1 MICLSWKW
9 APDRSDGYQEDS
21 WFRRRKE
28 FGRVRVYLRWF
39 TFIELRMRCQLSYLS
54 ISRFEH
60 FTMTTVHSPPEEK
73 SDFPKLPLP
82 PFVGFPKRYHSAWSS
97 TACGTP
103 TPQHDTPHNCGYI
116 KSSLRIPVDRR
127 VEPFS
132 YGQSSGDSPRIQRSS
147 VAGVGPE
154 PVTKAHQIPP
164 TPSCGRL
171 YEYRCPPIPKTDSI
185 YKQAKKAEYE
195 GNYEI
200 AMELYLSAIDHRD
213 RTDSAIKDYAGL
225 LHMRGKTQEAI
236 DFLENC
242 SRADMVKSTAGFRNL
257 INQLK
262 SFQDSF
268 SSTEPDKRDLPRLLY
283 VTIGD
288 GINVRISSATLP
300 SLFPNHLK
308 VLKMVYINPILDDH
322 DCPISDRA
330 LIEFASHSAARKAL
344 LVNKHSA
351 LRCQWGSDAMLCSDS
366 RIAHM
371 VADDLCLEGTGP
383 VVKISYAIVP
393 NDIID
398 FEWPKLLQLK
408 TVPPD
413 LPTMDTR
420 GQESSLQLPLIKR
433 SVQGRPEELDLTV
446 IEMSAC
452 EARQEMHW
460 CLDTPSPV
468 RSVACLL

>member
-1 MICLSWKW
+1 
-9 APDRSDGYQEDS
+9 
-21 WFRRRKE
+21 
-28 FGRVRVYLRWF
+28 
-39 TFIELRMRCQLSYLS
+39 
-54 ISRFEH
+54 
-60 FTMTTVHSPPEEK
+60 MTTVRSPSEEK
-73 SDFPKLPLP
+73 QEFPKLPPP
-82 PFVGFPKRYHSAWSS
+82 PFLGFPKRYHSAWSS

-103 TPQHDTPHNCGYI
+103 TPQHEIQERFGYI
-116 KSSLRIPVDRR
+116 RSSLRIPVDRR
-127 VEPFS
+127 IEPFS
-132 YGQSSGDSPRIQRSS
+132 CGQSVPDSPRIKRSS

-154 PVTKAHQIPP
+154 PIPKALPIPP

-200 AMELYLSAIDHRD
+200 AMELYLSAIDKRD

-262 SFQDSF
+262 SFQNSF
-268 SSTEPDKRDLPRLLY
+268 LSSEPDKRDLPRLLY

-308 VLKMVYINPILDDH
+308 VLKIVFINPLLDEH
-322 DCPISDRA
+322 DCPFSDRA

-351 LRCQWGSDAMLCSDS
+351 LRCQWGSDAMLCSDA
-366 RIAHM
+366 RISQ
-371 VADDLCLEGTGP
+371 VPADDLCLEGTGP

-393 NDIID
+393 NDTIE

-408 TVPPD
+408 TVSSD
-413 LPTMDTR
+413 LPVDAR
-420 GQESSLQLPLIKR
+420 QEPALQLPLMKR
-433 SVQGRPEELDLTV
+433 SVQGRPQELDLTV
-446 IEMSAC
+446 IEMGAC
-452 EARQEMHW
+452 DFRQQMHW